1 MALNE
6 KYSYKS
12 WKRQSFTGKDPK
24 EFNDSEIV
32 GAGFS
37 QNEPFT
43 DVFPA
48 LISKVTFRAC
58 NLDNCNIPAGATIEG
73 GTNKHFKEQADGE
86 YWLVDGALKP
96 VEPLHA
102 YRFDKLALSKLP
114 ADIATAPSFEDR
126 LGVPLVEYKQKLIDM
141 AVKDLTMDTEK
152 LIQILKDEGKL

>member
-1 MALNE
+1 MAINK

-48 LISKVTFRAC
+48 LISKVKFINC
-58 NLDNCNIPAGATIEG
+58 NLDNCNIPAGATVEG

-86 YWLVDGALKP
+86 IWLVDAAKKPTAPLKP
-96 VEPLHA
+96 
-102 YRFDKLALSKLP
+102 YRFDKWGVSKDPKDIPIVKPEEYLGESITEHKRLLQGAALKEL
-114 ADIATAPSFEDR
+114 
-126 LGVPLVEYKQKLIDM
+126 K
-141 AVKDLTMDTEK
+141 MDTDK
-152 LIQILKDEGKL
+152 LIQILKDEGKI

>member
-12 WKRQSFTGKDPK
+12 WKRQSFTGKDPA

-48 LISKVTFRAC
+48 LISKVKFINC
-58 NLDNCNIPAGATIEG
+58 NLDNCNIPAGATVEG

-86 YWLVDGALKP
+86 LWIVDAALKP
-96 VEPLHA
+96 TVPLKPH
-102 YRFDKLALSKLP
+102 RFDKWGVSKDPKDITATTAEERLNKPVTMFKEHLQDNAL
-114 ADIATAPSFEDR
+114 
-126 LGVPLVEYKQKLIDM
+126 
-141 AVKDLTMDTEK
+141 KDLTMDTDK